1 MIETGLCAHS
11 RPTAD
16 ICATMM
22 PQLGVSLDLI
32 GRCQNLV
39 MAGVAQS
46 PFHTASSRRSPA
58 HKASIHA
65 GGGELQ
71 GRLRSD
77 PPSSSESAFASLDD
91 PVTAR

>member
-1 MIETGLCAHS
+1 MIETGLSAHS

-39 MAGVAQS
+39 MAGNRV
-46 PFHTASSRRSPA
+46 RR
-58 HKASIHA
+58 
-65 GGGELQ
+65 
-71 GRLRSD
+71 D
-77 PPSSSESAFASLDD
+77 
-91 PVTAR
+91 